1 VAGQASPLYRVS
13 RRPDTRERILEA
25 ACRAIARDG
34 SRRVR
39 LQDIAEEAGVSK
51 ALLHYYADSREQLLA
66 DAFEYGD
73 ERARQRVKQEIAS
86 GGTGSERLRTLL
98 HLYFADETEVRED
111 WMIWSEFSASAVF
124 DADLSSR
131 MHRVFTVW
139 SDWLEQLVR
148 EGIQDG
154 SIRSDRPPEEIG
166 RDLSALV
173 DGLGLQL
180 VRGLMSAD
188 EAKQTLDRAL
198 ARSGFI
204 AADSDATCDAAES
217 DEKSELAAIERQLRA
232 TVRQLQRLRGR
243 GEMPAGEERAL
254 HRGRQEPR

>member
-73 ERARQRVKQEIAS
+73 ERARLRVRQEIAG
-86 GGTGSERLRTLL
+86 GGTGSERLRSLL

-111 WMIWSEFSASAVF
+111 WMIWSEF
-124 DADLSSR
+124 
-131 MHRVFTVW
+131 
-139 SDWLEQLVR
+139 
-148 EGIQDG
+148 
-154 SIRSDRPPEEIG
+154 
-166 RDLSALV
+166 
-173 DGLGLQL
+173 
-180 VRGLMSAD
+180 
-188 EAKQTLDRAL
+188 
-198 ARSGFI
+198 
-204 AADSDATCDAAES
+204 
-217 DEKSELAAIERQLRA
+217 
-232 TVRQLQRLRGR
+232 
-243 GEMPAGEERAL
+243 
-254 HRGRQEPR
+254 